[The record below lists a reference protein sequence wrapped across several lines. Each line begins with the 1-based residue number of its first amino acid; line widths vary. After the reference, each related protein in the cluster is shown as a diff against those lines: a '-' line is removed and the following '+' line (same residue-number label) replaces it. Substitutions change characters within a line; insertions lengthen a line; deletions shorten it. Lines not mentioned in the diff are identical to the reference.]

1 MVDPLGESPKPLR
14 FTPVDIDTV
23 REKRGWFLA
32 LGVASMALG
41 VLAVIL
47 PFVSSVVTAIVLGW
61 LIVLAG
67 VAEGCHAIQ
76 SRGWAGA
83 GWELVSALVQ
93 VAFGLLLV
101 VSPMTG
107 KLALM
112 VIAAAYF
119 AAEGALKLVRAS
131 QHRGLPGSGWLVLD
145 GILTLA
151 LGMLIVTGGVTVAAR
166 VLGLLVGISLVTGG
180 TSMIL
185 IALGA
190 ARVLHMRS

>member
-1 MVDPLGESPKPLR
+1 MVRPLGESSTPLR
-14 FTPVDIDTV
+14 FVPADIDAV

-32 LGVASMALG
+32 LGVASIVLG
-41 VLAVIL
+41 VLAVLL
-47 PFVSSVVTAIVLGW
+47 PFVASLVTAIVLGW

-67 VAEGCHAIQ
+67 VTEGIHALQ

-101 VSPMTG
+101 RFPMTG
-107 KLALM
+107 KVALM
-112 VIAAAYF
+112 VIASAYF
-119 AAEGALKLVRAS
+119 VAEGALRLVRAY
-131 QHRGLPGSGWLVLD
+131 QHRGLPGSGWLVFD
-145 GILTLA
+145 GMLALA
-151 LGMLIVTGGVTVAAR
+151 LGVLIVTGGVTTAAT
-166 VLGLLVGISLVTGG
+166 VLGLLVGISLLTGG

-190 ARVLHMRS
+190 ARVLRTRA

>member
-1 MVDPLGESPKPLR
+1 MVDPLEESPKPLR

-23 REKRGWFLA
+23 QDKRGRFLA
-32 LGVASMALG
+32 IGVALMALG
-41 VLAVIL
+41 VVAVVL
-47 PFVSSVVTAIVLGW
+47 PFVASRVTAIVLGW

-67 VAEGCHAIQ
+67 VAEGWHAIQ

-93 VAFGLLLV
+93 VVFGLLLV
-101 VSPMTG
+101 VFPMTG

-112 VIAAAYF
+112 VIASAYF

-131 QHRGLPGSGWLVLD
+131 QHRGLPGSGWLVID

-151 LGMLIVTGGVTVAAR
+151 LGILIVTGGVTAAAK

-180 TSMIL
+180 MSMIL

-190 ARVLHMRS
+190 ARVLHMRP

>member
-1 MVDPLGESPKPLR
+1 MFGPLGESPTPLR
-14 FTPVDIDTV
+14 FAPADIDAV

-32 LGVASMALG
+32 LGVASIVLG

-47 PFVSSVVTAIVLGW
+47 PFVASLVTTIVLGW

-67 VAEGCHAIQ
+67 VAEGFHAIQ

-101 VSPMTG
+101 LFPMTG

-112 VIAAAYF
+112 VIASAYF
-119 AAEGALKLVRAS
+119 VAEGALRLVRAY
-131 QHRGLPGSGWLVLD
+131 QHRGLRGSGWLVFD
-145 GILTLA
+145 GILALA
-151 LGMLIVTGGVTVAAR
+151 LGVLILTGGVTTAAR
-166 VLGLLVGISLVTGG
+166 VLGLLVGISLLTGG

-190 ARVLHMRS
+190 ARVLHTRA

>member
-1 MVDPLGESPKPLR
+1 MIGPLGESQRPRR
-14 FTPVDIDTV
+14 FAPVDIETV

-32 LGVASMALG
+32 IGVASMVLG
-41 VLAVIL
+41 VLAFIL
-47 PFVSSVVTAIVLGW
+47 PFVSALITVIALGW

-67 VAEGCHAIQ
+67 VAEGCHAVQ

-101 VSPMTG
+101 GFPMTG

-112 VIAAAYF
+112 VLASAYF
-119 AAEGALKLVRAS
+119 VAEGALKLVRAY
-131 QHRGLPGSGWLVLD
+131 QHRGLRGAGWLVFD

-151 LGMLIVTGGVTVAAR
+151 LGILILMGGVTTAAR
-166 VLGLLVGISLVTGG
+166 VLGLLVGISLLTGG

-190 ARVLHMRS
+190 ARVLHARS

>member
-1 MVDPLGESPKPLR
+1 MVGPLGESPKPLR
-14 FTPVDIDTV
+14 FTSVDIDIV

-32 LGVASMALG
+32 LGVASMVLG

-47 PFVSSVVTAIVLGW
+47 PFVSSRITAIVLGW

-83 GWELVSALVQ
+83 GWELMSALVQ

-131 QHRGLPGSGWLVLD
+131 QHRGLRGSGWLVFD

-151 LGMLIVTGGVTVAAR
+151 LGMLIITGGVTTAAR

-180 TSMIL
+180 TSMVL
-185 IALGA
+185 IALSA
-190 ARVLHMRS
+190 ARVLHVRS